1 MNYNF
6 SISNG
11 SEPRLNNHTGDIIHA
26 FTHGGCGIQIR
37 TDAMLGYVAAF
48 VRVRSPTSVMS
59 S

>member
-1 MNYNF
+1 MNYTI

-48 VRVRSPTSVMS
+48 VRVRILRPS
-59 S
+59 